1 MKRAL
6 WPAIGLAVLLVAV
19 GCRSRRGR
27 HAHDVPLLKPLGV
40 SSWLVDLEVPGFLP
54 AKLAVPVGAF
64 HPRQIVIA
72 LHGAA
77 DRPEWTCGALRGI
90 AGATPFVL
98 CPSGIRRNDFPSDDA
113 RYSFGSVNETE
124 RELRASLGA
133 LKSRFGAYLKSESVT
148 LAGFELGA
156 ERAAWIA
163 REEPA
168 FFARVMLIDPAPG
181 DWSSTAAALFAGRGG
196 KRLLI
201 ACHGAACR
209 DDAELRAAL
218 TRRGGAEAR
227 VLDGGEGGP
236 ILGAQAVAQIAGSWA
251 WLQASGASKLVA
263 ANGPVPPAVAAPSK

>member
-1 MKRAL
+1 
-6 WPAIGLAVLLVAV
+6 
-19 GCRSRRGR
+19 
-27 HAHDVPLLKPLGV
+27 
-40 SSWLVDLEVPGFLP
+40 VDLEVPGFLP
-54 AKLAVPVGAF
+54 AKLAVPVGAV
-64 HPRQIVIA
+64 HPQQIVIA

-98 CPSGIRRNDFPSDDA
+98 CPSGIRRNDFPSADA
-113 RYSFGSVNETE
+113 RYSFGSVTETE

-133 LKSRFGAYLKSESVT
+133 LKKRFGGYLKSESVT

-168 FFARVMLIDPAPG
+168 FFTRVLLMDPAPG
-181 DWSSTAAALFAGRGG
+181 DWSSTAAAIFAGRGG
-196 KRLLI
+196 QRLLI

-236 ILGAQAVAQIAGSWA
+236 ILDGQAVAQIAGNWT
-251 WLQASGASKLVA
+251 WLQAGAVRKPGAASGPVSGAAST
-263 ANGPVPPAVAAPSK
+263 PSK